1 LSAIDTLFEQGESQV
16 PVTHQDP
23 PDEEDGQVI
32 LQEDSEESPSTLKK
46 AGCSYHSRGIRQND
60 GLHHRL
66 KVKRKELKKPTSR
79 EAHQHQHQHLPSVS
93 SLISCAVQKD

>member
-1 LSAIDTLFEQGESQV
+1 LLAIDTLVEQGESHV

-32 LQEDSEESPSTLKK
+32 LQEDSEESPSTLKM
-46 AGCSYHSRGIRQND
+46 AGCSYRSRGIRQND

-66 KVKRKELKKPTSR
+66 KVKRNELKKPTSR
-79 EAHQHQHQHLPSVS
+79 EAHQHQHIPSVS
-93 SLISCAVQKD
+93 SLISCVVQKD